1 MQSIVSIKNKNNGF
15 IDNNNKNKKFNED
28 LLNN

>member
-1 MQSIVSIKNKNNGF
+1 MQSIVSSDNMNNGF
-15 IDNNNKNKKFNED
+15 IENYNKDKKFNED